1 MANIGRWRPGPPGLE
16 EATVRLSDKVALV
29 MGGGQTKGQTIG
41 NGRATAV
48 LFARE
53 GARVAVVDR
62 DKDAAE
68 ETVEIIAKEGGE
80 AWSQQG
86 DVTDEAAVAG
96 VVEECVRRWGR
107 IDVLHNNVGVS
118 IAGGDAPVTGIT
130 GEALDRILSINLKGM
145 VFACKHVV
153 PVMQAQRS
161 GAITNISSNAVLID
175 YPYVGYK
182 TSKSAVIAL
191 TEQLAITYAPDGI
204 RANTILPGLMNT
216 PMAIENRAAR
226 WGVPREEV
234 VSMRDAE
241 VPLRHKMG
249 TAWDVAHA
257 ALYLASDEAGFV
269 TGAVLTVD
277 GGQSLQAGWRTEQMK
292 DLAKNEPAP
301 PTSGP

>member
-1 MANIGRWRPGPPGLE
+1 M
-16 EATVRLSDKVALV
+16 RLTDKVALV

-53 GARVAVVDR
+53 GARVVVVDR
-62 DKDAAE
+62 DAEAAE
-68 ETVEIIAKEGGE
+68 ETAQIIAKEGGE
-80 AWSQQG
+80 AWSRQG
-86 DVTDEAAVAG
+86 DVTDESAVAR
-96 VVEECVRRWGR
+96 VVEECVGRWGR
-107 IDVLHNNVGVS
+107 IDILHNNVGVS
-118 IAGGDAPVTGIT
+118 IAGGDAPVTTIT
-130 GEALDRILSINLKGM
+130 GDAFDRIISVNLKGM
-145 VFACKHVV
+145 IFACKHVV
-153 PVMQAQRS
+153 PVMQSQRS

-182 TSKSAVIAL
+182 TSKTAVIAL

-204 RANTILPGLMNT
+204 RANVILPGLMNT

-226 WGVPREEV
+226 WNLPRDEV
-234 VSMRDAE
+234 VAMRDAE

-257 ALYLASDEAGFV
+257 ALFLDSDEAGFV

-277 GGQSLQAGWRTEQMK
+277 GGQSLQAGWRSEQLK
-292 DLAKNEPAP
+292 DLARNEPAP
-301 PTSGP
+301 RSGPRTETTP